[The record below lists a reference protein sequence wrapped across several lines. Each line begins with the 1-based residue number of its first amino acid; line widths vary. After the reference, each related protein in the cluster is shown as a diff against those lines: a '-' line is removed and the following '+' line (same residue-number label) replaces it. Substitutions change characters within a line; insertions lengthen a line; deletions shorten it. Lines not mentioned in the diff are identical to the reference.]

1 MADLKRFKI
10 AGLISAV
17 TLAVSLFASP
27 ASHAAD
33 EFNHLVR
40 IIVPFA
46 PGGTS
51 DILARIIAPKLSAAI
66 GQTVI
71 VENKAGAGGNIGADA
86 VAKSPKDGHTLL
98 LLDVGSLATSP
109 TLFSNMTYDVEKDL
123 APVGMVMFAPY
134 VLAIHPSVPAKTIE
148 ELISYGR
155 ANPGKLNV
163 ANSGVG
169 AGNHLTAIIISK
181 EKGITWKFVPYKG
194 GAAASRAVISG
205 ESNMI
210 INGATATVPYV
221 TNGQMIGLAVTGK
234 TRLKTLPNT
243 PTFKE
248 AGLPQGEAGTFQG
261 LYTTGGT
268 PPAVIQ
274 RLSDEL
280 RKILAQSE
288 IQQKV
293 AEQGGNVQSG
303 KPEDLKAWLQENIK
317 MYGEII
323 RAANIKVE

>member
-109 TLFSNMTYDVEKDL
+109 T
-123 APVGMVMFAPY
+123 
-134 VLAIHPSVPAKTIE
+134 
-148 ELISYGR
+148 
-155 ANPGKLNV
+155 
-163 ANSGVG
+163 
-169 AGNHLTAIIISK
+169 
-181 EKGITWKFVPYKG
+181 
-194 GAAASRAVISG
+194 VIR
-205 ESNMI
+205 
-210 INGATATVPYV
+210 
-221 TNGQMIGLAVTGK
+221 QMIPRRITVASS
-234 TRLKTLPNT
+234 TLRRPG
-243 PTFKE
+243 
-248 AGLPQGEAGTFQG
+248 ARG
-261 LYTTGGT
+261 
-268 PPAVIQ
+268 
-274 RLSDEL
+274 
-280 RKILAQSE
+280 
-288 IQQKV
+288 
-293 AEQGGNVQSG
+293 
-303 KPEDLKAWLQENIK
+303 
-317 MYGEII
+317 
-323 RAANIKVE
+323 